1 MSWASGW
8 VIGPDNITDIFEAG
22 DFLLSKVPEQDSKDI
37 SNISHQGNLVYM
49 GWDLHIAPENI
60 TYLYEFDLVLGPLI
74 PGMGSKI

>member
-1 MSWASGW
+1 MSWASAW

-37 SNISHQGNLVYM
+37 SNISGQGNLVYM

-74 PGMGSKI
+74 PGMGSRI